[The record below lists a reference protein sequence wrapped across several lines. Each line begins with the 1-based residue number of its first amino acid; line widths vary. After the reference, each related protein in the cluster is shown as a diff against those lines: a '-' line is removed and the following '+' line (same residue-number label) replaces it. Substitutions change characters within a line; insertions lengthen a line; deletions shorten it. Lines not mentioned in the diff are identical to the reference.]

1 MIAGKLLGNKSR
13 QTRIKRW
20 VSLAGLGLAAWL
32 LSACGYPSP
41 EGGGALTPY
50 VVVVTPTS
58 LPQTDT
64 PVPPSVAATLNPT
77 KTPDNPA
84 ALQATIP
91 PNTAA
96 PTPRVTPTLAVVG
109 NEYTVQAGDTLWG
122 ISIRLKVDYEDLL
135 DLNKIDDPNKL
146 QIGQVL
152 KIPPRPSTGSN
163 PTSTPKG

>member
-1 MIAGKLLGNKSR
+1 MIVGKSSGNR
-13 QTRIKRW
+13 LQRTRIKKW
-20 VSLAGLGLAAWL
+20 VFLAGLGLTAWL
-32 LSACGYPSP
+32 LSACGYPTP
-41 EGGGALTPY
+41 QGGGALTPY

-58 LPQTDT
+58 LPRTDT
-64 PVPPSVAATLNPT
+64 PIPPSTAPT
-77 KTPDNPA
+77 ISPTNTPSSPA

-96 PTPRVTPTLAVVG
+96 PTPKVTPTLAVVG

-135 DLNKIDDPNKL
+135 DFNKIDDPNKL

-152 KIPPRPSTGSN
+152 KIPPRPSSGSN
-163 PTSTPKG
+163 PTSKPKG

>member
-1 MIAGKLLGNKSR
+1 MIVGKSSSNR
-13 QTRIKRW
+13 PQQTRIRKW

-32 LSACGYPSP
+32 LSACGYPTP
-41 EGGGALTPY
+41 QGGGALTPY

-64 PVPPSVAATLNPT
+64 PIPPSTAPT
-77 KTPDNPA
+77 ISPTNTPGSPA